1 MQTIQSSPVSLDRSS
16 SSYHEAFGL
25 SQDQVRNHLLKHGTY
40 GLDEVSKDLLIIS
53 PYVETPHLLD
63 LRTLEPQ
70 AQMLAVALTN
80 LKSLRADYATAPYVE
95 IFNWTEVIANLRQ
108 LIAET
113 GQTWNEQKFY
123 IVVFRSQIPATTD
136 YSHLGVLDKAAHA
149 EAMKSGGFLK
159 SVVMNLDRLRSQAH

>member
-1 MQTIQSSPVSLDRSS
+1 MQKTQSPPESLDKSS
-16 SSYHEAFGL
+16 SSYHEAFDF
-25 SQDQVRNHLLKHGTY
+25 SNEQVRNHLLKHGTSR
-40 GLDEVSKDLLIIS
+40 LDEVSKDLLVIS

-70 AQMLAVALTN
+70 AQMLAAALTK
-80 LKSLRADYATAPYVE
+80 LKALRTDYATAPYVE
-95 IFNWTEVIANLRQ
+95 IFNWAEVIANMRQ
-108 LIAET
+108 LLAET
-113 GQTWNEQKFY
+113 GRSWKEQKFY

-159 SVVMNLDRLRSQAH
+159 SVVLSLDR